1 MVGIV
6 EKEQSSVIGKLGKGF
21 ADEDPQWIRPL
32 WQGTISNFIE
42 IINLAIHFHVQ
53 VASVCFVKELIR
65 T

>member
-21 ADEDPQWIRPL
+21 ADEAPQWIRPL
-32 WQGTISNFIE
+32 WQEANSNFIA
-42 IINLAIHFHVQ
+42 IINLALHYHVQ
-53 VASVCFVKELIR
+53 VASVCFGKELMG